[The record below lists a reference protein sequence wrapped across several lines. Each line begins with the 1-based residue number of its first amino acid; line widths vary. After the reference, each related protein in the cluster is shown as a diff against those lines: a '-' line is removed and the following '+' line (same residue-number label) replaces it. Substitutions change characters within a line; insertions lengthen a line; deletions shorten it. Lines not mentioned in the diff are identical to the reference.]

1 MPIVPD
7 ADEVLLEQ
15 LRLPDQPKSRRKPR
29 ARHVPFVQ
37 LQLPEAVAAFRV
49 LKCPQAAVWLYIN
62 YRVWADGE
70 STIPL
75 PNQTLTD
82 MGVSRKVKWRALQH
96 LEQAGLIRV
105 ERRGRKSPLVTL
117 L

>member
-62 YRVWADGE
+62 YRVWADGIDHSTTKSDAHRHGRLQE
-70 STIPL
+70 SQVASAATPR
-75 PNQTLTD
+75 TGGTD
-82 MGVSRKVKWRALQH
+82 TS
-96 LEQAGLIRV
+96 
-105 ERRGRKSPLVTL
+105 
-117 L
+117 